1 MAKQVTHKEY
11 VAKITDLKP
20 SDENPRK
27 IGRKAYEA
35 LKKSLQEFPEMKQ
48 IRPIVIDE
56 HKNVLAGHQRLYA
69 LQELQVSDVLVL
81 EVTGLT
87 EKQKREF
94 MIKDNV
100 SAGDWDTDI
109 IANLWDLDELN
120 DFGLPAF
127 KLPGSGG
134 DGEERQKNDYKNH
147 DVTCPNCGFHFP
159 LSEAAQE

>member
-1 MAKQVTHKEY
+1 MAKEVTHKEF
-11 VAKITDLKP
+11 VAKIADLKP
-20 SDENPRK
+20 SEENPRK

-48 IRPIVIDE
+48 IRPVVVDE
-56 HKNVLAGHQRLYA
+56 QMNVLAGHQRLYA

-81 EVTGLT
+81 QVTGLT

-100 SAGDWDTDI
+100 SAGDWDTDV
-109 IANLWDLDELN
+109 IANLWDLDELEG
-120 DFGLPAF
+120 FGLPAF
-127 KLPGSGG
+127 KLPGNGG
-134 DGEERQKNDYKNH
+134 DGGTGNEKSYKNH

-159 LSEAAQE
+159 LSEAAEE

>member
-1 MAKQVTHKEY
+1 MAKEVTHKEF
-11 VAKITDLKP
+11 VAKISDLVT
-20 SDENPRK
+20 SEENPRK

-48 IRPIVIDE
+48 IRPVVVDE
-56 HKNVLAGHQRLYA
+56 NMKVLAGHQRLYA
-69 LQELQVSDVLVL
+69 LQELEYSDVLVL
-81 EVTGLT
+81 QVSGLT

-100 SAGDWDTDI
+100 SAGDWDTDV
-109 IANLWDLDELN
+109 IANLWDLDELEG
-120 DFGLPAF
+120 FGLPAF
-127 KLPGSGG
+127 KLPGNG
-134 DGEERQKNDYKNH
+134 GEEPKEDKSYKNH